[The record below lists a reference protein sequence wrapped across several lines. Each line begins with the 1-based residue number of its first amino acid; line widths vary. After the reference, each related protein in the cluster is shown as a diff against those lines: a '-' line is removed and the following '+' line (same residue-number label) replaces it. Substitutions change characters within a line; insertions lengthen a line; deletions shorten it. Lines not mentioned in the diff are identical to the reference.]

1 MTLFYPHYIIIILSY
16 LIPYII
22 ILITIKLVGGA
33 IAILKMMEFVNGED
47 DIPYIMENNPH
58 V

>member
-1 MTLFYPHYIIIILSY
+1 

-33 IAILKMMEFVNGED
+33 IAILKNDGVRQWGG
-47 DIPYIMENNPH
+47 
-58 V
+58 